1 MPVTGTTTY
10 TIRSL
15 PEIHFT
21 VSGFFLKT
29 FDRLFVFVFVS
40 FWSFFFFLRVFTL
53 WKAEKK
59 NKQKKKKKKRWN
71 KHIILSKFFRLS
83 RVKSVQSM
91 CYQKIYIKVYLMHKP
106 NHAYLIRR
114 LRMHRNKIR
123 SSDKIQDG
131 GDHKFWRLTSWVS
144 WFNTP
149 LPPPPPPSPCNWN
162 TWRYWLFCCYC
173 RHGRR
178 ANSLCR
184 IKERLLFFSI
194 STEPPKRSLDQY
206 ICGHTHHWSHS

>member
-40 FWSFFFFLRVFTL
+40 FCSFFCESTHY
-53 WKAEKK
+53 EKQK
-59 NKQKKKKKKRWN
+59 KKKKKKKKKKRWN

-83 RVKSVQSM
+83 REKSVKSM

-144 WFNTP
+144 WFN
-149 LPPPPPPSPCNWN
+149 LPPPPPPPLQLEYLALLAVLLLLSARPPC
-162 TWRYWLFCCYC
+162 
-173 RHGRR
+173 
-178 ANSLCR
+178 
-184 IKERLLFFSI
+184 
-194 STEPPKRSLDQY
+194 Q
-206 ICGHTHHWSHS
+206 